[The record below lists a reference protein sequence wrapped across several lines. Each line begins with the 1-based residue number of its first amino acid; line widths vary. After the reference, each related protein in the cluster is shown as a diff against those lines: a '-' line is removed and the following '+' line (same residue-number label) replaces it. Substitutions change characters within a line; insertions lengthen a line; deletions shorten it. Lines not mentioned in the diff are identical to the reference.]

1 MLQAKP
7 NHADE
12 FFDFLDLLIMNGIEV
27 AKTAIENEM
36 ELLLVSTF
44 MTRYVI
50 QTVEINIATLMK
62 RPRKWRLLDE
72 GRLTS
77 TGISLAV
84 KCTFRQPKAR

>member
-1 MLQAKP
+1 
-7 NHADE
+7 
-12 FFDFLDLLIMNGIEV
+12 MNGIEV

-36 ELLLVSTF
+36 ELLLVSAVI
-44 MTRYVI
+44 TRYVI
-50 QTVEINIATLMK
+50 QTVEINVATLMK
-62 RPRKWRLLDE
+62 RPRTWLLLDDD

>member
-1 MLQAKP
+1 
-7 NHADE
+7 
-12 FFDFLDLLIMNGIEV
+12 MNGIEV

-36 ELLLVSTF
+36 ELLLVSTV

-62 RPRKWRLLDE
+62 RPRKWRLLDDDD

>member
-1 MLQAKP
+1 
-7 NHADE
+7 
-12 FFDFLDLLIMNGIEV
+12 MNGIEV

-36 ELLLVSTF
+36 ELLLVSTV

-62 RPRKWRLLDE
+62 RPRKWRLLDDD

-84 KCTFRQPKAR
+84 KSTFRQPKAR

>member
-1 MLQAKP
+1 
-7 NHADE
+7 
-12 FFDFLDLLIMNGIEV
+12 MNGIEV

-36 ELLLVSTF
+36 ELLLVSTV

-62 RPRKWRLLDE
+62 RPRKWRLVDDDDD